1 MKVSITY
8 MAQYVRTWKYK
19 LRYLQC
25 HFNRHVMD
33 SFNFVWVALINRKED
48 MEIPITNMSH
58 HWTCSNQKD
67 IKQHHEQRIVK
78 YFFLHQHTQSYR
90 NGIMGWNKRFFF
102 CISKNK
108 KKSNLILK
116 QGVHMYIKSTFNS
129 CYNLIDTFYNKT
141 YEFKAWIN
149 NCRTKLN
156 MSWLNSCWL
165 NKYQFVISLKLYTCS
180 INSLN

>member
-67 IKQHHEQRIVK
+67 IKQHHERRIVK
-78 YFFLHQHTQSYR
+78 YIFFLHLHTQSYR
-90 NGIMGWNKRFFF
+90 NGIMGWNQRFFF
-102 CISKNK
+102 YFQK
-108 KKSNLILK
+108 KGNLKLK
-116 QGVHMYIKSTFNS
+116 QGIHMYIKSTFNS
-129 CYNLIDTFYNKT
+129 FYKINTFYNKT
-141 YEFKAWIN
+141 YSYEFKAWIY
-149 NCRTKLN
+149 NCKTMPI
-156 MSWLNSCWL
+156 MSSCWL
-165 NKYQFVISLKLYTCS
+165 NKNQYIYVISA
-180 INSLN
+180 